1 MSQRK
6 ALIASL
12 VITLVLAL
20 SAIGIRAAMVDSP
33 DTAAD
38 SVGTLTLVQPGGEFD
53 DDDSHEG
60 SDEDAFAESHDDSD
74 DDDNNSSTSSED
86 HEDEENGD
94 DD

>member
-6 ALIASL
+6 ALLASL

-38 SVGTLTLVQPGGEFD
+38 SAGTLTLVQPGGEFD
-53 DDDSHEG
+53 DDDSYEG
-60 SDEDAFAESHDDSD
+60 TDDDAYESADEESD
-74 DDDNNSSTSSED
+74 DDDNGGTRAED
-86 HEDEENGD
+86 HEDEEDGD